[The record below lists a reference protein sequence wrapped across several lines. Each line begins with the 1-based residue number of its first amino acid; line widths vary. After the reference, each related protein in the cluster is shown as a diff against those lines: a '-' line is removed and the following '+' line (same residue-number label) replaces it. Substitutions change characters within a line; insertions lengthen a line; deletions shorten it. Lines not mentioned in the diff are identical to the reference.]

1 MTDNSELPVK
11 VTFLEEKDVIKS
23 YDEKYYIFL
32 DNINPETLIELNVLI
47 NLELDSDAY
56 EIYLK
61 AICLESTEEYL
72 ENYTVMWG
80 MSNLN
85 LVDADIPEGMQDT
98 AQGIIKDVMT
108 DIFERFRADNNDDE
122 CI

>member
-1 MTDNSELPVK
+1 MTNQTELPVK
-11 VTFLEEKDVIKS
+11 VTFLEDIEAIKL
-23 YDEKYYIFL
+23 YDEKYRIYL
-32 DNINPETLIELNVLI
+32 DNIRPETIVELNIII
-47 NLELDSDAY
+47 NIELDSDAY

-61 AICLESTEEYL
+61 AIGLESTEEDV

-85 LVDADIPEGMQDT
+85 FVDADIPEMMQDT
-98 AQGIIKDVMT
+98 AQGIIKDVIK
-108 DIFERFRADNNDDE
+108 DIFERFKEDIDDDE